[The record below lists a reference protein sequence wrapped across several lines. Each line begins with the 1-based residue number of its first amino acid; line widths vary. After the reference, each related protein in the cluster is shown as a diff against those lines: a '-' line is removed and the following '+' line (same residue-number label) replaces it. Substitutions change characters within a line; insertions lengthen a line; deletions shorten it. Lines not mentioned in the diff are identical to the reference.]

1 MHTYELLVKGKVH
14 LFYKQVSTAS
24 HGDTVQL
31 TDGNGNIV
39 WNYAYDA
46 FGNQKETVNSG
57 TEPYNPFRYTGEYF
71 DAETG
76 FIYLRARYMNP
87 ETGRFISEDP
97 ACDGINWYAYAGG
110 NPVRYYDPSGYSF
123 EDSIAGIIT
132 ALDEGALANVVS
144 CLLEITGKDM
154 DSYVAESFSDYYLG
168 RLIGDTLCMAINAGT
183 AVVSAKGII
192 DSIATGASITVSS
205 GGVLTAGGV
214 SIAAAGVAA
223 GTVVMTGAIS
233 LELVASKNFTDD
245 LGKFNS
251 SLDNN
256 ASNTV
261 QKSHVKVNQGQQDK
275 HIPGTN
281 NYKVELQKGQ
291 NRSILEANPQELL
304 DNYAGKG
311 VRLSESRERVNFGK
325 IIGQYYDRATNTYI
339 PTTNGIIHYK
349 ANGTAH
355 IVPAKP

>member
-1 MHTYELLVKGKVH
+1 M
-14 LFYKQVSTAS
+14 S
-24 HGDTVQL
+24 
-31 TDGNGNIV
+31 
-39 WNYAYDA
+39 
-46 FGNQKETVNSG
+46 
-57 TEPYNPFRYTGEYF
+57 R
-71 DAETG
+71 
-76 FIYLRARYMNP
+76 RARYMDP
-87 ETGRFISEDP
+87 QTGRFVSEDP

-154 DSYVAESFSDYYLG
+154 DSYVAESLSDYYLG

-214 SIAAAGVAA
+214 SIAAARVAA

-291 NRSILEANPQELL
+291 
-304 DNYAGKG
+304 
-311 VRLSESRERVNFGK
+311 
-325 IIGQYYDRATNTYI
+325 
-339 PTTNGIIHYK
+339 
-349 ANGTAH
+349 
-355 IVPAKP
+355 